1 MSARIKD
8 GSAADELKIEAAY
21 RGARAVLYPQD
32 ALGEYRVAEFSG
44 LTTVLAANGEVF
56 QFRWTDAS
64 NLCALR
70 SLRVRAA
77 VITGFTAAQE
87 LAFTASQVTSW
98 SADGSG
104 GTTITPGATNLLKR
118 NSYPQSKVG
127 SCRIAT
133 TGVLTAGTKTIF
145 GNPFL
150 VGQGKTL
157 AAAATVQDAAIEAEV
172 NWHATQSG
180 PIVFG
185 QNEGF
190 VVRNNILLGAA
201 GTVRWAIQ
209 AEWAEFLNA
218 DFPTM

>member
-21 RGARAVLYPQD
+21 RAARATLYPQD

-44 LTTVLAANGEVF
+44 LSTVLAANGEVF
-56 QFRWTDAS
+56 QFRWTDAA
-64 NLCALR
+64 NLCVLR
-70 SLRVRAA
+70 SLNIRAA

-87 LAFTASQVTSW
+87 LGFSASMVSNW

-104 GTTITPGATNLLKR
+104 GTAITPGATNLLKR
-118 NSYPQSKVG
+118 SNYPQSKVG
-127 SCRIAT
+127 SMRIAT
-133 TGVLTAGTKTIF
+133 TGVLTAGTKTIYT
-145 GNPFL
+145 NPFL
-150 VGQGKTL
+150 VGMGKTL
-157 AAAATVQDAAIEAEV
+157 AAAATVQDASIDESVDFDAGRA
-172 NWHATQSG
+172 G
-180 PIVFG
+180 PIVIQ
-185 QNEGF
+185 QNQGF
-190 VVRNNILLGAA
+190 VVRNNILMGAA